1 MTDDRKPE
9 DTDGATDS
17 SDPAPEDRSSTTSS
31 KDASPHHSYGAS
43 DPSDADLIDPE
54 SGNTMPVKIVYGL
67 YFGGFLFPLL
77 ALGGLIFAYMKRG
90 MSEPMKSHIDF
101 QITTFWYGL
110 AILLVGMVLSLVL
123 IGYLIVLFWAVWT
136 FVRCLT
142 GLLLLNEGK
151 PVTRVESF
159 GFVAKG

>member
-1 MTDDRKPE
+1 MTDARKPE
-9 DTDGATDS
+9 GATDTS
-17 SDPAPEDRSSTTSS
+17 NTNNPASESGTSTN
-31 KDASPHHSYGAS
+31 GAS
-43 DPSDADLIDPE
+43 QQE
-54 SGNTMPVKIVYGL
+54 SREAPVVSAAEVPAAEAGATMPVKIIYGL

-77 ALGGLIFAYMKRG
+77 ALGGLIYAYTKRG
-90 MSEPMKSHIDF
+90 MPEPMKSHIDF

-110 AILLVGMVLSLVL
+110 AILLVGMILSLVL

-151 PVTRVESF
+151 PITRVASL